1 MFTLPFYCYMV
12 LFYIT
17 YFETAKTNKQTKP
30 KQQMCFAL
38 NSKSS
43 NPSYSVHIFE
53 AKVWDLENPR
63 RTMQFGK
70 SSFNK

>member
-12 LFYIT
+12 PFPIT
-17 YFETAKTNKQTKP
+17 YFATVKTNKQMKP
-30 KQQMCFAL
+30 KQHMCFAL
-38 NSKSS
+38 NSKGS
-43 NPSYSVHIFE
+43 NPSLMDIFGG
-53 AKVWDLENPR
+53 KVWDLEKPR